1 MVRRIRWAVALAWL
15 AAPLAMAQV
24 SPEAVR
30 ITDPERLRQLGFP
43 SHADNVFELRP
54 VADREPA
61 PASLEIQAP
70 DTWGGAVGYTTIP
83 GFLLQEE
90 SGFYTYL
97 DRLPTYT
104 HCTSGL
110 EGNVTYPTF
119 ASAPIEVPEGAMLST
134 LRYWAYDTSSS
145 NDLYFRVYSV
155 CQGFSSGAGPTI
167 TMLGEGFTIA
177 AVGQYNAF
185 AGLGDVTVDNRNC
198 HYFVQVEFAP
208 PDVECSGH
216 ALRVQKLQVAWIRQ
230 VSPAPAVASF
240 NDVPTTHPYFR
251 FIEALKDSGITGG
264 CSVTPPMFCP
274 NNPIT
279 RGEMAVFLAAALG
292 LSWP

>member
-1 MVRRIRWAVALAWL
+1 MIRRVLWAVAVSSLV
-15 AAPLAMAQV
+15 APLVIAQV

-30 ITDPERLRQLGFP
+30 ITDPERLHRLGFP
-43 SHADNVFELRP
+43 KDADNVFALRP
-54 VADREPA
+54 TAVREPA
-61 PASLEIQAP
+61 PASLEVQAP
-70 DTWGGAVGYTTIP
+70 ETWGGAVGYTTIL
-83 GFLLQEE
+83 GFMLQEE
-90 SGFYTYL
+90 SGFFTYL

-119 ASAPIEVPEGAMLST
+119 ASAAIEVPEGAKLSS
-134 LRYWAYDTSSS
+134 LRYWAYDTSSA
-145 NDLYFRVYSV
+145 NDLHFRVYSV
-155 CQGFSSGAGPTI
+155 CQPFSSGAGPTI

-198 HYFVQVEFAP
+198 QYFVQVEFAP

-240 NDVPTTHPYFR
+240 GDVPTSHPFFR

-264 CSVTPPMFCP
+264 CNAAPPMFCP
-274 NNPIT
+274 DQPVT
-279 RGEMAVFLAAALG
+279 RGQMAVFLASALG